1 MSAFVGIYLIQRY
14 RCTDMNNIQN
24 SNVKNANSIHCS
36 QKFVLVDKKYWK
48 ICGPDLDH
56 SLLPWPKV
64 LLHLSGQQR
73 SYTFI

>member
-1 MSAFVGIYLIQRY
+1 V
-14 RCTDMNNIQN
+14 NNIHN
-24 SNVKNANSIHCS
+24 PNVKNANSIHGS
-36 QKFVLVDKKYWK
+36 QNFVLVDKNYGE

-73 SYTFI
+73 SYTLLRTQMIFT